1 MRQYLLVEDG
11 ARFYGRLFA
20 RAHKSYAIPMFLENR
35 TTMASWIPA
44 RSIFFSSVT
53 LSTIMNML
61 VSMRSFCTIIKF
73 VESSRN
79 KIERNKKKRGK
90 MICQRNNFLLISMSL
105 KYIVNIW
112 EIYYINFWCS
122 ISLKFFLLYI
132 RFVFFMDELYL
143 HIDYIYWSNYWY
155 LWFIIKFYTYLIW
168 RIF

>member
-122 ISLKFFLLYI
+122 IQFLLN
-132 RFVFFMDELYL
+132 FFYCTLDLYFSWMN
-143 HIDYIYWSNYWY
+143 YIYI
-155 LWFIIKFYTYLIW
+155 LIIYID
-168 RIF
+168 RIIDIYDL

>member
-20 RAHKSYAIPMFLENR
+20 RAHKSYTIPMFLENR

-122 ISLKFFLLYI
+122 IQFLLN
-132 RFVFFMDELYL
+132 FFYCTLDLYFSWMN
-143 HIDYIYWSNYWY
+143 YIYI
-155 LWFIIKFYTYLIW
+155 LIIYID
-168 RIF
+168 RIIDIYDL